1 MKRKLLTLVLLA
13 ASAGMALAEDYNYL
27 LLKRTDDS
35 VIGVELR
42 KARRITFTADALTL
56 TTTDGEESVSLET
69 LGSISFSDNLP
80 TGIGRVPQGTLEPQ
94 RIVVYNVNGV
104 VVRQLDS
111 TDARTAVVNLNN
123 LPAGVYIVK
132 EGLQTRKWLKR

>member
-1 MKRKLLTLVLLA
+1 MKRKLLTLALLA
-13 ASAGMALAEDYNYL
+13 ASFGVAMAEDYNYL

-56 TTTDGEESVSLET
+56 TTADGEETVSLET
-69 LGSISFSDNLP
+69 LGSISFSSSLP
-80 TGIGRVPQGTLEPQ
+80 TGIGRVPLGTLEPQ
-94 RIVVYNVNGV
+94 RIIIYNVNGV

-111 TDARTAVVNLNN
+111 TDARDAVVNLNN